1 MGFVGE
7 RERSFGVVALR
18 GQHLIGKVLGS
29 CVLERLLGYG
39 GSSAVFLAQQKN
51 PERKVAI
58 KVFLPRVA
66 MDIHMQ
72 RDFYRRFL
80 REAEAA
86 SKLEHA
92 NILPIYSYGEQD
104 GLPYIM
110 MPYMPGG
117 TLADYLAKR
126 GALSLKEAQWY
137 LEQMAAA
144 LDFAHAHGCVH
155 CDVKPANI
163 LLDSDGL
170 VMLSDFGIA
179 HLTQTEI
186 DPEQTDV
193 KHPEAVMGTPDF
205 ISPEQALGQTLD
217 GRSDVYSLG
226 VTFFFMLSKRLPFQA
241 DSAIALALLHV
252 HESPPSLALLR
263 ADITPLL
270 DRVVLKALA
279 KDPQRRFQSAGE
291 FSAAF
296 AAAVS
301 ASEKRPS
308 GADFPLFDDDA
319 GYLAAIPHVPIKS
332 VVKIKPARKRAG
344 KSSSLKSSS
353 FKNIFFICVTLV
365 IVVFSTVLAFALFG
379 QNPVPPVAIATPLAT
394 TAVATSTQ
402 MPQFP
407 LKHTG
412 VWPTSQGAF
421 FDSEHRYHMKGDSKT
436 GVSLAFF
443 PDAQILN
450 FKLDVTMLE
459 IAPRDA
465 NKADF
470 QGVVFRASSDE
481 TRYYMF
487 EIAPYSDGQYNF
499 ESYSEYSKAATWDH
513 LGGGTSTAIVPGE
526 NNTIT
531 VEASGNS
538 FYFLVN
544 GEQVLQTD
552 LKTSSVGLQSGMI
565 GLYVEDA
572 AEEVAFSQL
581 TVEANH

>member
-1 MGFVGE
+1 MVVRWWGAE

-29 CVLERLLGYG
+29 CVLERLLGHG
-39 GSSAVFLAQQKN
+39 GTSAVFLAQQQN

-58 KVFLPRVA
+58 KVFLPRTT
-66 MDIHMQ
+66 MDLRMQ

-104 GLPYIM
+104 GLPYIV

-126 GALSLKEAQWY
+126 GPLSLKEAQWY

-144 LDFAHAHGCVH
+144 LDFAHTHGCVH

-170 VMLSDFGIA
+170 IMLSDFGIA
-179 HLTQTEI
+179 HLTQTEV
-186 DPEQTDV
+186 DPEQTDA

-226 VTFFFMLSKRLPFQA
+226 ITFFYMLSKRLPFQA

-252 HESPPSLALLR
+252 HEPPPSLALLR

-270 DRVVLKALA
+270 DSVVRKSLA
-279 KDPQRRFQSAGE
+279 KDPKRRFQSAGE

-296 AAAVS
+296 IAAVA
-301 ASEKRPS
+301 ASEKRS
-308 GADFPLFDDDA
+308 AGVAFPLLEDDA
-319 GYLAAIPHVPIKS
+319 TYNPVTPSAPSKPFVH
-332 VVKIKPARKRAG
+332 IKPVRKRAVQNL
-344 KSSSLKSSS
+344 SLRT
-353 FKNIFFICVTLV
+353 IFVICTAL
-365 IVVFSTVLAFALFG
+365 ILVVFSTVFISAWYSQSAA
-379 QNPVPPVAIATPLAT
+379 PSVVMPTPKATTPVAKSSL
-394 TAVATSTQ
+394 
-402 MPQFP
+402 MPQYP
-407 LKHTG
+407 LTHTA
-412 VWPTSQGAF
+412 VWPTSQSAF
-421 FDSEHRYHMKGDSKT
+421 FDTQQRYHMKGDST
-436 GVSLAFF
+436 SGVSLAFY
-443 PDAQILN
+443 PDAQLLN
-450 FKLDVTMLE
+450 FKLNVTMQE
-459 IAPRDA
+459 VKPKDA
-465 NKADF
+465 NLPDF
-470 QGVVFRASSDE
+470 QGVVFRASADE

-487 EIAPYSDGQYNF
+487 EIAPYNGGQYYF
-499 ESYSEYSKAATWDH
+499 ESYSQYGKPATWDN
-513 LGGGTSTAIVPGE
+513 LAGNTSSAIVAGQ

-531 VEASGNS
+531 VEARGNA
-538 FYFLVN
+538 FTFLIN
-544 GEQVLQTD
+544 GVQVLQIN
-552 LKTSSVGLQSGMI
+552 LKQAPIALQPGMI
-565 GLYVEDA
+565 GLYVEDQN
-572 AEEVAFSQL
+572 EEVAFSQL
-581 TVEANH
+581 RVDVYK